1 MCSNPVPWTVEL
13 YPPWSDEGQVRKII
27 ERLPPK
33 TQVRVMEKM
42 ERLEELGPHK
52 LGADHVKKVKVSQEG
67 LWELRFPGASSLRLL
82 FVCVGHTIV
91 IVHAFQKKRNALTKR
106 DVQQADTRASKVK
119 QYYQERAR

>member
-1 MCSNPVPWTVEL
+1 MFSKPIPWTVEL
-13 YPPWSDEGQVRKII
+13 YPPWSDAGRVRRTI
-27 ERLPPK
+27 EKLPPK
-33 TQVRVMEKM
+33 TQVRVMAKI

-106 DVQQADTRASKVK
+106 DVQQADTRAFKVK
-119 QYYQERAR
+119 EHYQELAR